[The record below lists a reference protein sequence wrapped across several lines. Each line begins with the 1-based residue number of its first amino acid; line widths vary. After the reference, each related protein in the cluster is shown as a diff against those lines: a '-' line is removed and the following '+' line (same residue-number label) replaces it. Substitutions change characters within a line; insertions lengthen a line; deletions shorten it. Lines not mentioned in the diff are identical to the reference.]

1 MKRILLSLIIVALLS
16 SMTVPLGALPS
27 AFAASPSSTVLTVGE
42 VGTSA
47 ASFSQIGLHAGD
59 FIPTTGTEVPYLYV
73 SPFALNGSVVPGICN
88 VPATVPGTNYTQWI
102 VNLIASNM
110 KWSDGVPINSTD
122 LAYSYGIFLPT
133 GPYANL
139 SEYDPWGAISGTV
152 SSVTILNS
160 TAVKLKMSSPDPNF
174 AVLDALYQI
183 YPEHYFIQYTG
194 ANVLTKTAILNGPG
208 DTAYIPSDYTAGSLS
223 FTLVPNPN
231 SPSWTLYGNNHPTIS
246 KIVVNQFTTDSSL
259 VNALAAGSVDIGWV
273 QLSDIQALSSLKVD
287 TVPSTLQFTTWIGT
301 VGYPFNNT
309 AFRQALL
316 YLLPKQQIDNQL
328 YNGSLTL
335 GNPIELLA
343 GSSSPYWP
351 GPQTPTYNYST
362 SQAITHLQKAGLTQ
376 NSAGKWIMPNGTA
389 VQFTVTVDNGDP
401 VEVRAAQMIQ
411 SSMQGVGLQVNL
423 QTTAPA
429 TSALLYHSA
438 NYQVFVWDAFNTLSP
453 TPIKY
458 LKNVN
463 NYPNFRNNAT
473 FNMLL
478 REALTNTN
486 ATAALQEMK
495 QAELIFADAAS
506 ADTLVNLPYYIA
518 YNSQKFTNLQPGMTL
533 SVDND
538 GLVSP
543 ITAEPFFV
551 SVQPV
556 GLTTSSTSTT
566 SPSVLPTGSTSG
578 VTTASHSSAST
589 TSSTATSAS
598 SSAYLIAAAAVIIII
613 IIAGT
618 LLYMRARRKS
628 PPAR

>member
-1 MKRILLSLIIVALLS
+1 MKKILQSLIIVALLS
-16 SMTVPLGALPS
+16 SMTVPFGALPS
-27 AFAASPSSTVLTVGE
+27 AFAASPGSTVLTVGE
-42 VGTSA
+42 VGTSS

-110 KWSDGVPINSTD
+110 KWSDGVPINSID

-160 TAVKLKMSSPDPNF
+160 TAVKLRMSSPDPNF

-194 ANVLTKTAILNGPG
+194 ANVLTKTAILSGPG
-208 DTAYIPSDYTAGSLS
+208 DTAYIPSNYTAGSLS

-231 SPSWTLYGNNHPTIS
+231 SPSWTLYGKNNPTIS
-246 KIVVNQFTTDSSL
+246 KIVVNQFTSDSSL

-316 YLLPKQQIDNQL
+316 FLLPKQQINSQL

-335 GNPIELLA
+335 GNPVELLA

-362 SQAITHLQKAGLTQ
+362 SQAIANLQKAGLTQ
-376 NSAGKWIMPNGTA
+376 NSAGKWVMPNGTA

-429 TSALLYHSA
+429 TSAILYHSA
-438 NYQVFVWDAFNTLSP
+438 NYQVLVWDAFNTLSP

-473 FNMLL
+473 FNTLL
-478 REALTNTN
+478 HEALTNTN

-518 YNSQKFTNLQPGMTL
+518 YNSQKFTNLQPGMTQ

-551 SVQPV
+551 TVQPV
-556 GLTTSSTSTT
+556 GLTTSTSIT
-566 SPSVLPTGSTSG
+566 SSPLTGSTSV
-578 VTTASHSSAST
+578 VTTTSHSLAST
-589 TSSTATSAS
+589 TSVSSTSTS
-598 SSAYLIAAAAVIIII
+598 SSTYLIAAGAVIIII
-613 IIAGT
+613 IIAAG
-618 LLYMRARRKS
+618 LLYMRGRRKS
-628 PPAR
+628 P